1 MTYSTR
7 SFVASPLALAILAC
21 FGAAHAQQTPTDQQA
36 LPGISVKASRG
47 AGVERSESYI
57 APVVNIGRTA
67 QAPREIPQ
75 SITVVTRQ
83 QIEDTNAITLEDAL
97 KQVPGVTLN
106 GYNDMTVYVRG
117 FEIDA
122 IQYDG
127 VPSSVYGT
135 AMPSPDLAT
144 IERVEV
150 LRGAAGLL
158 QGANSPGGAINL
170 VRKRPREV
178 FGASVAASVG
188 SWDTWRLEGD
198 LTGKLSDDGRVRG
211 RVVAV
216 TEERG
221 SYIDY
226 VGSHKQLA
234 YGVLDWDLTSRTTLS
249 IGASWQRVD
258 ELPSSDGLP
267 RYTTGAHL
275 FLPRST
281 FLGAAWN
288 WRSFETSQTF
298 IDIDQRI
305 GESWKAKVS
314 FSTLDSA
321 RASKGAYSNGA
332 LDPSTQTGVLSRWS
346 ENRNDSQQWGLEASI
361 GGPFNLLGRKHELQA
376 GVSFREEE
384 RHQRNGPG
392 TALSSLGSLDP
403 FTWDP
408 SAVAEPGSRPYT
420 LRNVWDYKQRGYWG
434 VGRFSVADPVKLIL
448 GGRVST
454 WKDDGQQVGGEANTN
469 RASFKVTDRF
479 TPFAGLVWDLTHQWS
494 AYASYADVFKVQALR
509 DRNGDLLPPLVGSN
523 IELGIKSD
531 LADGALTTSFALFR
545 IDQENRPQQDPD
557 FPCATFPTN
566 CYVAEGKVRS
576 QGFEAQVAGQVAVGW
591 QMSAGYTYNQT
602 EYLKEER
609 SNAGAITGAQGQSV
623 STFTPRNIVRLNTSY
638 RLPGALNA
646 WTLGGGL
653 SSQSSWTVV
662 QGALRWEQ
670 EAYTLLNLN
679 ASYRIDPRFT
689 LALSVNN
696 LSDKTYWRSMS
707 GTTYGN
713 VYGDPRNATLVL
725 RGQF

>member
-1 MTYSTR
+1 MQYSPR
-7 SFVASPLALAILAC
+7 LLAFTPVMLAVMVHLVPAQAQE
-21 FGAAHAQQTPTDQQA
+21 AAPDHA
-36 LPGISVKASRG
+36 LPGVTVKAGRG

-106 GYNDMTVYVRG
+106 GYNDMTIYVRG

-127 VPSSVYGT
+127 VPATVYGT
-135 AMPSPDLAT
+135 AMPSPDLALV
-144 IERVEV
+144 ERVEV

-158 QGANSPGGAINL
+158 QGAGSPGGAINL
-170 VRKRPREV
+170 VRKRPREA
-178 FGASVAASVG
+178 FGATVSASVG

-198 LTGKLSDDGRVRG
+198 ITGKLSGDGRVRG

-226 VGSHKQLA
+226 VGSNKQLA
-234 YGVLDWDLTSRTTLS
+234 YGVLEWDLTRSTTLS
-249 IGASWQRVD
+249 LGASWQRID

-267 RYTTGAHL
+267 RYTTGEHL
-275 FLPRST
+275 YLPRST
-281 FLGAAWN
+281 FLGASWN
-288 WRSFETSQTF
+288 WRTFETQQTF
-298 IDIDQRI
+298 IDLEQRL

-321 RASKGAYSNGA
+321 RASKVAYSNGA
-332 LDPSTQTGVLSRWS
+332 LNPATQTGVLSRWGD
-346 ENRNDSQQWGLEASI
+346 NRNDSQQWGLEASI
-361 GGPFNLLGRKHELQA
+361 GGPFSLLGRQHELQA
-376 GVSFREEE
+376 GLSFREEE
-384 RHQRNGPG
+384 RNQRNVTGIIG
-392 TALSSLGSLDP
+392 ALNPSS
-403 FTWDP
+403 WDP
-408 SAVAEPGSRPYT
+408 AAVTQPVSPAYSLLNHY
-420 LRNVWDYKQRGYWG
+420 DYKQRGYWG
-434 VGRFSVADPVKLIL
+434 VGRFSLADPVKLIL

-454 WKDDGQQVGGEANTN
+454 WKDDGQTLGQMASTN

-479 TPFAGLVWDLTHQWS
+479 TPFAGLVWDLNKQWS
-494 AYASYADVFKVQALR
+494 AYASYADVFKVQSNR
-509 DRNGDLLPPLVGSN
+509 NRNGDLLPPLKGTN
-523 IELGIKSD
+523 LELGLKGD

-545 IDQENRPQQDPD
+545 IEQENRAQQDAD
-557 FPCATFPTN
+557 FPCAVFSPN

-576 QGFEAQVAGQVAVGW
+576 QGFEAQVAGQVTTGW
-591 QMSAGYTYNQT
+591 QVSAGYTYNVL
-602 EYLKEER
+602 EYLKDER
-609 SNAGAITGAQGQSV
+609 SNAGAITGAQGQTF
-623 STFTPRNIVRLNTSY
+623 STYTPRNIVRLNTSY

-653 SSQSSWTVV
+653 STQSSWTVV

>member
-1 MTYSTR
+1 MKYLHR
-7 SFVASPLALAILAC
+7 SLVLSPIVGAILAQLSPV
-21 FGAAHAQQTPTDQQA
+21 HAQDSASSQA
-36 LPGISVKASRG
+36 LPGVTVKATRG
-47 AGVERSESYI
+47 AGVERSESYT
-57 APVVNIGRTA
+57 APVINIGRTP

-75 SITVVTRQ
+75 SISVVTRQ

-97 KQVPGVTLN
+97 KMVPGVTLN

-127 VPSSVYGT
+127 VPATVYGT
-135 AMPSPDLAT
+135 AMPSPDLALV
-144 IERVEV
+144 ERVEV

-158 QGANSPGGAINL
+158 QGAGSPGGAINL
-170 VRKRPREV
+170 VRKRPREA
-178 FGASVAASVG
+178 FGATVSASVG

-198 LTGKLSDDGRVRG
+198 ITGKLSDDGRVRG
-211 RVVAV
+211 RVVAM

-226 VGSHKQLA
+226 VGSNKQLA
-234 YGVLDWDLTSRTTLS
+234 YGVLEWDLTRSTTLS
-249 IGASWQRVD
+249 LGASWQRID

-267 RYTTGAHL
+267 RYTTGEHL

-281 FLGAAWN
+281 FLGANWN
-288 WRSFETSQTF
+288 WRTFETQQTF
-298 IDIDQRI
+298 IDLEQRI
-305 GESWKAKVS
+305 GENWKAKVS

-321 RASKGAYSNGA
+321 RASKVAYSNGA
-332 LDPSTQTGVLSRWS
+332 LNPATQTGVLSRWGD
-346 ENRNDSQQWGLEASI
+346 NRNDSQQWGLEASI
-361 GGPFNLLGRKHELQA
+361 GGPFSLLGRQHELQA
-376 GVSFREEE
+376 GLSFREEE
-384 RHQRNGPG
+384 RTQRNVTGIIG
-392 TALSSLGSLDP
+392 ALNPS
-403 FTWDP
+403 TWDP
-408 SAVAEPGSRPYT
+408 AAVTQPVSPAYSLLNHY
-420 LRNVWDYKQRGYWG
+420 DYKQRGYWG
-434 VGRFSVADPVKLIL
+434 VGRFSLADPVKLIL

-454 WKDDGQQVGGEANTN
+454 WKDDGQTVGQMASTN
-469 RASFKVTDRF
+469 RASFKVTDHF
-479 TPFAGLVWDLTHQWS
+479 TPFAGLVWDLNKQWS
-494 AYASYADVFKVQALR
+494 AYASYADVFKVQSNR
-509 DRNGDLLPPLVGSN
+509 NRNGDLLPPLKGTN
-523 IELGIKSD
+523 LELGIKGD
-531 LADGALTTSFALFR
+531 LADGALITSFALFR
-545 IDQENRPQQDPD
+545 IEQENRAQQDAD
-557 FPCATFPTN
+557 FPCAVFTPN

-576 QGFEAQVAGQVAVGW
+576 QGFEAQVAGQVATGW
-591 QMSAGYTYNQT
+591 QVSAGYTYNVL
-602 EYLKEER
+602 EYLKDER
-609 SNAGAITGAQGQSV
+609 SNAGAITGAQGQTF
-623 STFTPRNIVRLNTSY
+623 STYTPRNIVRLNTSY
-638 RLPGALNA
+638 RLPGSLNA

-653 SSQSSWTVV
+653 STQSSWTVV

>member
-1 MTYSTR
+1 MKYRSTCLTTLR
-7 SFVASPLALAILAC
+7 PVVMAVLAHCGL
-21 FGAAHAQQTPTDQQA
+21 AHAQSATPDSA
-36 LPGISVKASRG
+36 LPGVTVKASRG
-47 AGVERSESYI
+47 AGVERSESYT
-57 APVVNIGRTA
+57 APVVNIGRSA
-67 QAPREIPQ
+67 QAQREIPQ
-75 SITVVTRQ
+75 SVSVVTRQ

-97 KQVPGVTLN
+97 KQVPGITLN
-106 GYNDMTVYVRG
+106 GYNDMTAYSRG

-127 VPSSVYGT
+127 VAASVYGT
-135 AMPSPDLAT
+135 AMPSPDLAM

-158 QGANSPGGAINL
+158 QGAGSPGGAINL
-170 VRKRPREV
+170 VRKRPREA

-188 SWDTWRLEGD
+188 SWNTWRLEGD
-198 LTGKLSDDGRVRG
+198 LTGKLTQDGRVRG
-211 RVVAV
+211 RVVAL

-221 SYIDY
+221 SYVDY
-226 VGSHKQLA
+226 VGSNKQLA
-234 YGVLDWDLTSRTTLS
+234 YGVVEWDLLPGTTLS
-249 IGASWQRVD
+249 LGASWQRID

-275 FLPRST
+275 FVPRST
-281 FLGAAWN
+281 FLGAGWN

-298 IDIDQRI
+298 LDLDQRL
-305 GESWKAKVS
+305 GAGWTAKVS
-314 FSTLDSA
+314 LSTLDSA
-321 RASKGAYSNGA
+321 RASKVAYSNGA
-332 LDPSTQTGVLSRWS
+332 LNPATQTGVQSRWS
-346 ENRNDSQQWGLEASI
+346 ENRNDSQQWGLEASV
-361 GGPFNLLGRKHELQA
+361 GGPISLLGRRHELQA

-392 TALSSLGSLDP
+392 ALNILGPLDP

-408 SAVAEPGSRPYT
+408 AAVVQPGAANYT

-454 WKDDGQQVGGEANTN
+454 WKDDGQTVGPEASAN

-479 TPFAGLVWDLTHQWS
+479 TPFAGLVWDLSRQWS
-494 AYASYADVFKVQALR
+494 AYASYADVFKVQNYR
-509 DRNGDLLPPLVGSN
+509 DRNGDLLPPLSGSN
-523 IELGIKSD
+523 MELGIKGD

-545 IDQENRPQQDPD
+545 IEQENRAQQDPD

-566 CYVAEGKVRS
+566 CYIAEGKVRS
-576 QGFEAQVAGQVAVGW
+576 QGFEAQVAGQLAAGW
-591 QMSAGYTYNQT
+591 QMSAGYTYNEM
-602 EYLKEER
+602 EYLKDER
-609 SNAGAITGAQGQSV
+609 SNAGAVTGAQGQTF
-623 STFTPRNIVRLNTSY
+623 STFTPRNIIRLNTSY

-653 SSQSSWTVV
+653 SSQSSWSVV
-662 QGALRWEQ
+662 QGALNWKQ
-670 EAYTLLNLN
+670 DAYTLLNLN

>member
-1 MTYSTR
+1 MTR
-7 SFVASPLALAILAC
+7 S
-21 FGAAHAQQTPTDQQA
+21 
-36 LPGISVKASRG
+36 
-47 AGVERSESYI
+47 
-57 APVVNIGRTA
+57 
-67 QAPREIPQ
+67 
-75 SITVVTRQ
+75 
-83 QIEDTNAITLEDAL
+83 
-97 KQVPGVTLN
+97 
-106 GYNDMTVYVRG
+106 
-117 FEIDA
+117 
-122 IQYDG
+122 
-127 VPSSVYGT
+127 
-135 AMPSPDLAT
+135 
-144 IERVEV
+144 
-150 LRGAAGLL
+150 
-158 QGANSPGGAINL
+158 
-170 VRKRPREV
+170 
-178 FGASVAASVG
+178 
-188 SWDTWRLEGD
+188 
-198 LTGKLSDDGRVRG
+198 
-211 RVVAV
+211 
-216 TEERG
+216 
-221 SYIDY
+221 
-226 VGSHKQLA
+226 
-234 YGVLDWDLTSRTTLS
+234 TTFSL
-249 IGASWQRVD
+249 GASWQRID

-267 RYTTGAHL
+267 RYSTGEHL

-281 FLGAAWN
+281 FLGADWN
-288 WRSFETSQTF
+288 WRTFETSQIF
-298 IDIDQRI
+298 IDLDQRI

-321 RASKGAYSNGA
+321 RASKVAYSNGA
-332 LDPSTQTGVLSRWS
+332 LNPATQTGVLSRWGD
-346 ENRNDSQQWGLEASI
+346 NRNDSQQWGLEASI
-361 GGPFNLLGRKHELQA
+361 GGPFSLLGRQHELQA
-376 GVSFREEE
+376 GLSFREEE
-384 RHQRNGPG
+384 RTQRNVTGIIGP
-392 TALSSLGSLDP
+392 LDP
-403 FTWDP
+403 TAWDP
-408 SAVAEPGSRPYT
+408 AAVAQPVSPAYS
-420 LRNVWDYKQRGYWG
+420 LRNEFDYKQRGYWG
-434 VGRFSVADPVKLIL
+434 VGRFSLADPVKLIL

-454 WKDDGQQVGGEANTN
+454 WKDDGQTVGPHASAP

-479 TPFAGLVWDLTHQWS
+479 TPFAGLVWDLNRQWS

-523 IELGIKSD
+523 IELGIKGD

>member
-1 MTYSTR
+1 MKYLHR
-7 SFVASPLALAILAC
+7 SLVLSPIVGAILAQLSPV
-21 FGAAHAQQTPTDQQA
+21 HAQDSASSQA
-36 LPGISVKASRG
+36 LPGVTVKATRG
-47 AGVERSESYI
+47 AGVERSESYT

-75 SITVVTRQ
+75 SISVVTRQ

-97 KQVPGVTLN
+97 KMVPGVTLN

-127 VPSSVYGT
+127 VPATVYGT
-135 AMPSPDLAT
+135 AMPSPDLALV
-144 IERVEV
+144 ERVEV

-158 QGANSPGGAINL
+158 QGAGSPGGAINL
-170 VRKRPREV
+170 VRKRPREA
-178 FGASVAASVG
+178 FGATVSASVG

-198 LTGKLSDDGRVRG
+198 ITGKLSGDGRVRG

-226 VGSHKQLA
+226 VGSNKQLA
-234 YGVLDWDLTSRTTLS
+234 YGVLEWDLTRSTTLS
-249 IGASWQRVD
+249 LGASWQRID

-267 RYTTGAHL
+267 RYTTGEHL
-275 FLPRST
+275 YLPRST
-281 FLGAAWN
+281 FLGANWN
-288 WRSFETSQTF
+288 WRTFETQQTF
-298 IDIDQRI
+298 IDLEQRL
-305 GESWKAKVS
+305 GENWKAKVS

-321 RASKGAYSNGA
+321 RASKVAYSNGA
-332 LDPSTQTGVLSRWS
+332 LNPATQTGVLSRWGD
-346 ENRNDSQQWGLEASI
+346 NRNDSQQWGLEASI
-361 GGPFNLLGRKHELQA
+361 GGPFSLLGRQHELQA
-376 GVSFREEE
+376 GLSFREEE
-384 RHQRNGPG
+384 RNQRNVTGIIG
-392 TALSSLGSLDP
+392 ALNPSS
-403 FTWDP
+403 WDP
-408 SAVAEPGSRPYT
+408 AAVTQPVSPAYSLLNHY
-420 LRNVWDYKQRGYWG
+420 DYKQRGYWG
-434 VGRFSVADPVKLIL
+434 VGRFSLADPVKLIL

-454 WKDDGQQVGGEANTN
+454 WKDDGQTLGQMASTN

-479 TPFAGLVWDLTHQWS
+479 TPFAGLVWDLNKQWS
-494 AYASYADVFKVQALR
+494 AYASYADVFKVQSNR
-509 DRNGDLLPPLVGSN
+509 NRNGDLLPPLMGTN
-523 IELGIKSD
+523 LELGIKGD

-545 IDQENRPQQDPD
+545 IEQENRAQQDAD
-557 FPCATFPTN
+557 FPCAVFSPN

-576 QGFEAQVAGQVAVGW
+576 QGFEAQVAGQVTTGW
-591 QMSAGYTYNQT
+591 QVSAGYTYNVL
-602 EYLKEER
+602 EYLKDER
-609 SNAGAITGAQGQSV
+609 ALTGAINGAVTGAQGQTF
-623 STFTPRNIVRLNTSY
+623 STYTPRNIVRLNTSY

-653 SSQSSWTVV
+653 STQSSWTVV
-662 QGALRWEQ
+662 QGTLRWEQ

>member
-1 MTYSTR
+1 MNTVQMHSILRRLFGYAKHKART
-7 SFVASPLALAILAC
+7 VA
-21 FGAAHAQQTPTDQQA
+21 
-36 LPGISVKASRG
+36 
-47 AGVERSESYI
+47 
-57 APVVNIGRTA
+57 
-67 QAPREIPQ
+67 
-75 SITVVTRQ
+75 
-83 QIEDTNAITLEDAL
+83 
-97 KQVPGVTLN
+97 
-106 GYNDMTVYVRG
+106 
-117 FEIDA
+117 
-122 IQYDG
+122 
-127 VPSSVYGT
+127 
-135 AMPSPDLAT
+135 SPDLALV
-144 IERVEV
+144 ERVEV

-158 QGANSPGGAINL
+158 QGAGSPGGAVNL
-170 VRKRPREV
+170 VRKRPREA
-178 FGASVAASVG
+178 FGATVSASVG

-198 LTGKLSDDGRVRG
+198 ITSKLSQDGRVRG
-211 RVVAV
+211 RAVAM

-226 VGSHKQLA
+226 VGSNKQLA
-234 YGVLDWDLTSRTTLS
+234 YGVLEWDMTRSTTFSL
-249 IGASWQRVD
+249 GASWQRID

-267 RYTTGAHL
+267 RYSTGEHL

-281 FLGAAWN
+281 FLGADWN
-288 WRSFETSQTF
+288 WRTFETSQIF
-298 IDIDQRI
+298 IDLDQRI

-321 RASKGAYSNGA
+321 RASKVAYSNGA
-332 LDPSTQTGVLSRWS
+332 LNPATQTGVLSRWGD
-346 ENRNDSQQWGLEASI
+346 NRNDSQQWGLEASI
-361 GGPFNLLGRKHELQA
+361 GGPFSLLGRQHELQA
-376 GVSFREEE
+376 GLSFREEE
-384 RHQRNGPG
+384 RTQRNVTGIIGP
-392 TALSSLGSLDP
+392 LDP
-403 FTWDP
+403 TAWDP
-408 SAVAEPGSRPYT
+408 AAVAQPVSPAYS
-420 LRNVWDYKQRGYWG
+420 LRNEFDYKQRGYWG
-434 VGRFSVADPVKLIL
+434 VGRFSLADPVKLIL

-454 WKDDGQQVGGEANTN
+454 WKDDGQTVGPHASAP

-479 TPFAGLVWDLTHQWS
+479 TPFAGLVWDLNRQWS

-523 IELGIKSD
+523 IELGIKGD